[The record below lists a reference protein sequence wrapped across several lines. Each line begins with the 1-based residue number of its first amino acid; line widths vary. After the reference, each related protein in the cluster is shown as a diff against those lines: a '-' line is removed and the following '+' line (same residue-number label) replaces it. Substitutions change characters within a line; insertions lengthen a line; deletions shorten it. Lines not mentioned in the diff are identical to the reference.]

1 MGGAAAFMGTIM
13 MCGSLVK
20 GWNLHWNNELQLWL
34 FTTPLEGCAKIARR
48 KAAAVFGCSLG
59 SYFWLWC
66 HHWCNYQWNTVCQ
79 PNTSSTSCRCPRG
92 SMGKRWAL
100 WIGERKS
107 FDTFFYTA
115 CHTNVD
121 CNFSKHHH
129 HQLRWPTFSCAPA
142 HHPNRQ
148 FHSYPN
154 AHDAFLGSKRW
165 WLLPPNQR
173 IVWAWFW
180 FKGGLV
186 QYTKKPNVTIYTFW
200 VYRQE

>member
-1 MGGAAAFMGTIM
+1 MPSWIYGKAM
-13 MCGSLVK
+13 GSL
-20 GWNLHWNNELQLWL
+20 N
-34 FTTPLEGCAKIARR
+34 RR
-48 KAAAVFGCSLG
+48 
-59 SYFWLWC
+59 
-66 HHWCNYQWNTVCQ
+66 TE
-79 PNTSSTSCRCPRG
+79 
-92 SMGKRWAL
+92 
-100 WIGERKS
+100 I

-129 HQLRWPTFSCAPA
+129 HQLRWPTFSCAPT

-148 FHSYPN
+148 FHSHPN

-186 QYTKKPNVTIYTFW
+186 YEKTQRHHLHLLSVPTEWNHVTMDLENVFVWAFFCGIFKNIGSEGEAGHFINKWIPWKRGLKNLYCGTHVTTHQVYTHK
-200 VYRQE
+200 